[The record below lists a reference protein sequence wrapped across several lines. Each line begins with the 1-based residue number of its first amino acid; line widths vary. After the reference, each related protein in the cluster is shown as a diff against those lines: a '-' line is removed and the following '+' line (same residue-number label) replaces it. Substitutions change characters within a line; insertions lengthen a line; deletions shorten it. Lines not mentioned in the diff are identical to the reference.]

1 MVGARGYPLTPNL
14 LADSRLLFIGADSGR
29 NFPDR
34 RFSHRLRI
42 KSSILK
48 YPRKQKEHESYTH
61 KWSIN
66 SCSKCVLHPN
76 LALAKGAALSGDVAL
91 CDCRFRTIA
100 VSNGSAMYILQ
111 YFAIIVNDF
120 GLKMT

>member
-1 MVGARGYPLTPNL
+1 MKDPEN
-14 LADSRLLFIGADSGR
+14 
-29 NFPDR
+29 
-34 RFSHRLRI
+34 
-42 KSSILK
+42 K
-48 YPRKQKEHESYTH
+48 KEHESYTH

-76 LALAKGAALSGDVAL
+76 LALAKGAAFSVDVAL

-100 VSNGSAMYILQ
+100 VIRSGSAMYILH

-120 GLKMT
+120 SLNLM